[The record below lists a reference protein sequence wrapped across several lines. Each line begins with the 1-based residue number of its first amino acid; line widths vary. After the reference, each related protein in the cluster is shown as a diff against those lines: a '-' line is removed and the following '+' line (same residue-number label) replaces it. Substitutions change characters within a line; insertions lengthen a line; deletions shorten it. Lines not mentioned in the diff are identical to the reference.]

1 MNSKAEITHDW
12 LKARGY
18 TISSAARAL
27 KLHPSHV
34 NRVLSGK
41 RQSTKLLQ
49 QLANLPQLSLLER
62 APITITR

>member
-1 MNSKAEITHDW
+1 MNSKAEITHSW
-12 LKARGY
+12 LRERGY

-41 RQSTKLLQ
+41 RQSNKLLEQ
-49 QLANLPQLSLLER
+49 IASLPPLSTFGR
-62 APITITR
+62 VSIATR